1 MINNISINIVDDDN
15 DEICSSRNNN
25 NNDNSSNRTNNS
37 NTIPSLENAHCNIN
51 KHFQDPINK
60 HSAARDA
67 RKRHATMTHGVNY
80 RDLCLVNETPIQE

>member
-1 MINNISINIVDDDN
+1 MKYAAAATTTIMTIAATGPTTV
-15 DEICSSRNNN
+15 
-25 NNDNSSNRTNNS
+25 TLHPLK
-37 NTIPSLENAHCNIN
+37 NTHCNIN

-80 RDLCLVNETPIQE
+80 LDLCLVNETPIQE